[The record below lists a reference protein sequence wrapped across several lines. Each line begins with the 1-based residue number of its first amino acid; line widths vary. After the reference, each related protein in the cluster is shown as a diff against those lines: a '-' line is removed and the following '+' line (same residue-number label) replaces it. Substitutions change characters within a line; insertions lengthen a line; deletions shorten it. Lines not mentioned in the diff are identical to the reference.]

1 MSEIETAY
9 KWEELSQTAKD
20 KARHHYI
27 ENFTYDWWDSVY
39 EMAKEDGL
47 EKGFR
52 IDDIYFSGF
61 WSQGDGASWI
71 GQVDI
76 CAWLR
81 AHAPDTIGVDA
92 LIALIHGGYI
102 EKHIRVTTG
111 GSHYSHENTMSVGE
125 VEMESGLSDPDEDYW
140 IVQLSPFTHEGHG
153 APILKG
159 MDYANIVTLNTSDE
173 ANPYKVTNIYKLE
186 EDIEESAKDYA
197 RHIYKQLQEE
207 YEYLTSDEAIAEFYE
222 ANDFLFNEEGESI

>member
-1 MSEIETAY
+1 MSEVETTY
-9 KWEELSQTAKD
+9 KWEELSQSAKD

-27 ENFTYDWWDSVY
+27 ENFLYDWWDSVY
-39 EMAKEDGL
+39 ETAKEDGL

-52 IDDIYFSGF
+52 IDDIHFSGF

-92 LIALIHGGYI
+92 LIALVHGGYI
-102 EKHIRVTTG
+102 QNHITVTTG
-111 GSHYSHENTMSVGE
+111 GSHYCHENTMSLGVL
-125 VEMESGLSDPDEDYW
+125 EMESGIADPDELDW
-140 IVQLSPFTHEGHG
+140 AELSVQEHEGVG
-153 APILKG
+153 SPILKG
-159 MDYANIVTLNTSDE
+159 MTYDNIITLNTSDE
-173 ANPYKVTNIYKLE
+173 NNPYRVTNIYKLE

-197 RHIYKQLQEE
+197 RKIYKQLQEE
-207 YEYLTSDEAIAEFYE
+207 YEYLTSEEAVEEFYE
-222 ANDFLFNEEGESI
+222 ANEFLFNEEGELV